1 MFWNQSANL
10 MPDPTEPKKETV
22 RITPPGE
29 DTGSRDKLPF
39 RPPTQPSVAPKPPE
53 NATPPPQFPS
63 PPPAPPVSSPIPP
76 TPTPAPAPVS
86 PAPDALHPG
95 LKKETARIPLMPDP
109 VARPAPTVR
118 MKKTQPLIA
127 MPHAAPQKASIAIE
141 PAQSSTMAEAV
152 PMPICWALL
161 GASVVVLIIQIWTYL
176 S

>member
-10 MPDPTEPKKETV
+10 MPDPNEPKKETV

-63 PPPAPPVSSPIPP
+63 PPVSSPIPP
-76 TPTPAPAPVS
+76 TPAPPPAPVS
-86 PAPDALHPG
+86 PAPDSRPPG
-95 LKKETARIPLMPDP
+95 LKKETARISFMPDP
-109 VARPAPTVR
+109 VARPAPTVQ

-127 MPHAAPQKASIAIE
+127 MPHVAPQNASIAVE
-141 PAQSSTMAEAV
+141 PAQCGDAI
-152 PMPICWALL
+152 PMPICWTLL
-161 GASVVVLIIQIWTYL
+161 VVSAVILIIQIWTYL

>member
-1 MFWNQSANL
+1 
-10 MPDPTEPKKETV
+10 MPDPNEPKKETV
-22 RITPPGE
+22 RIDLPSRLVTPPGE
-29 DTGSRDKLPF
+29 DAGSRDKLPF
-39 RPPTQPSVAPKPPE
+39 RPPTGPSAAPKAPE

-63 PPPAPPVSSPIPP
+63 PPTPPPVSSPIPP

-86 PAPDALHPG
+86 PAPDALAPG

-127 MPHAAPQKASIAIE
+127 MPHVAPQNASIAVE
-141 PAQSSTMAEAV
+141 PAQRDDAI
-152 PMPICWALL
+152 PMPICWTLL
-161 GASVVVLIIQIWTYL
+161 VVSAVVLIIQIWTYL